1 MVHPQTDGLMPEGQ
15 EPVGLPGAALPTKD
29 AAPAVEPPSPYD
41 TTINVAVDAPVY
53 EQIEQLAASRGES
66 LSKIACDLIKAALVM
81 DEDEA
86 LALLAAEREATFR
99 RDTALSHEEVWD

>member
-1 MVHPQTDGLMPEGQ
+1 MKP
-15 EPVGLPGAALPTKD
+15 KN
-29 AAPAVEPPSPYD
+29 

-66 LSKIACDLIKAALVM
+66 LSTIAGDLIKEALVM

-99 RDTALSHEEVWD
+99 KDTALSHEEVWD